1 MSLSDFKKRN
11 PASQA
16 QGWLE
21 LINTINSN
29 QNIKLANNLQEI
41 DEINNTINNTSD
53 VNSIDNLVSI
63 IQSDSSTYANNPIS
77 NAASSTVISNAKS
90 KKQTIEF
97 YHNQIDDMAKKYIG
111 SGGIKGIQDLDKDD
125 FKFYDY
131 DYISSELNKVRDF
144 KNIFKDESYNINSY
158 NNQNIR
164 TSQLKDRIEQY
175 EQKLL
180 AGLEAVKGDNL
191 ITDNE
196 LIYIITGDK
205 DGLINART
213 SKLQSLSN
221 VKNANNRAIA
231 AIKKN
236 IASVSKSIITKNLSE
251 QMEDKGY
258 IDTSDFNMKDLI
270 LTTDKGVDLMTGLQN
285 FYREKYQS
293 IDFNSLE
300 LGKDDKGDLLLDE
313 KEYIN
318 REIENAMLTNPTVLM
333 GSWKEELASY
343 EFANQKIDIEMKKW
357 GGTDLSG
364 FDKEPFDSKEKDM
377 YDTVFDVVKP
387 EIPNSIEDIP
397 MDLVS
402 TDKGYYSQKT
412 GKYYDKNKVDE
423 LLSNF

>member
-41 DEINNTINNTSD
+41 DEINNTVNNTSD

-251 QMEDKGY
+251 QTYPQLIHCWKFNSVSLDKCNECSPHRGQLLT
-258 IDTSDFNMKDLI
+258 ILFINLSPLLFLI
-270 LTTDKGVDLMTGLQN
+270 LVTL
-285 FYREKYQS
+285 
-293 IDFNSLE
+293 I
-300 LGKDDKGDLLLDE
+300 
-313 KEYIN
+313 
-318 REIENAMLTNPTVLM
+318 
-333 GSWKEELASY
+333 
-343 EFANQKIDIEMKKW
+343 
-357 GGTDLSG
+357 
-364 FDKEPFDSKEKDM
+364 
-377 YDTVFDVVKP
+377 
-387 EIPNSIEDIP
+387 
-397 MDLVS
+397 
-402 TDKGYYSQKT
+402 
-412 GKYYDKNKVDE
+412 
-423 LLSNF
+423 